1 MTFLRSAALLV
12 AGSLLVGPGVRA
24 ADRAVHLRVPPP
36 IRHNVASMPQI
47 VDPADAA
54 ENRINTQLHRLDVT
68 VGKAV
73 GACKL
78 SNGKPGDWQRTIDV
92 PMRGPGYISFV
103 ITDSLYCGG
112 AYPDTST
119 MAIVYD
125 LRTGAPVDWTQLLPA
140 SLTGK
145 VELQEGADGTRMVTL
160 AAQRLFALYLDGY
173 HPSDDSAADQCKQ
186 AIQDFAGGDAP
197 AMIAWLDARTGGLAV
212 LLGLPHVVQACEAAV
227 VIPIAT
233 LRAEGAQPGLVDAIQ
248 AARQK

>member
-1 MTFLRSAALLV
+1 MTRLLLTTKTTAVLYKHSVGEPTGITMGSRTANPSDVPGGAHGRVQMTFLRSAALLV

-78 SNGKPGDWQRTIDV
+78 SDGKPGDWQRTIDV

-103 ITDSLYCGG
+103 LGIH
-112 AYPDTST
+112 
-119 MAIVYD
+119 
-125 LRTGAPVDWTQLLPA
+125 
-140 SLTGK
+140 LTGLEDLSPRA
-145 VELQEGADGTRMVTL
+145 VRRRSLQARRMPALSRRLGRNRLCALAHNKILVTNRSVRDSKLQDQGT
-160 AAQRLFALYLDGY
+160 
-173 HPSDDSAADQCKQ
+173 
-186 AIQDFAGGDAP
+186 
-197 AMIAWLDARTGGLAV
+197 
-212 LLGLPHVVQACEAAV
+212 
-227 VIPIAT
+227 
-233 LRAEGAQPGLVDAIQ
+233 
-248 AARQK
+248 